1 MSGLLC
7 LGDGFSGS
15 WTMNPRPRYN
25 LVLLFAIFCEYLRE
39 EKVKVKALAL
49 YLPQYHRIPE
59 NDEWWEEGYT
69 EWTAVRR
76 AESLYKGHV
85 QPKVPLGGKYYDLV
99 EEGVETWT
107 WQAELAQNSGIYGF
121 CIYHYWFNGKLL
133 LEKPMEI
140 LRDNPQINIRYCI
153 CWANEPWAR
162 TWDGKPT
169 SVLMNQVYGGEKD
182 ITDHFDYLL
191 SFFKDSRYIKID
203 NKPVVNL
210 YRSCN
215 ITYLRD
221 MLKIW
226 NERAKENGFDGIY
239 WVSALT
245 SEKNDDRRELFDH
258 YYYFEPG
265 YTLKNDMNVLG
276 RMSYLAQAEI
286 RHLANTFRK
295 EKTVERRIDINLLWD
310 SIVKRI
316 PDPLIS
322 PGIVVSW
329 DNTPRKKDR
338 GTVIYNSTPEGF
350 GKVLA
355 ELEERYPETEFLY
368 INAWNEWG
376 EGAYLEPDEQFR
388 HGYLDAMSV
397 LWGRN

>member
-1 MSGLLC
+1 MLY
-7 LGDGFSGS
+7 
-15 WTMNPRPRYN
+15 RK
-25 LVLLFAIFCEYLRE
+25 
-39 EKVKVKALAL
+39 EKEKLKPLAL
-49 YLPQYHRIPE
+49 YLPQYHKIPE
-59 NDEWWEEGYT
+59 NDVWWEEGYT

-76 AESLYKGHV
+76 AKSLYKGHV

-107 WQAELAQNSGIYGF
+107 WQAELARKSGIYGF
-121 CIYHYWFNGKLL
+121 CIYHYWFNGKML

-140 LRDNPQINIRYCI
+140 LRDNPEIDTRYCI

-169 SVLMNQVYGGEKD
+169 SVLMDQVYGGEKD

-191 SFFKDSRYIKID
+191 DFFKDLRYIKID

-215 ITYLRD
+215 ITYLEE
-221 MLKIW
+221 MMKIW
-226 NERAKENGFDGIY
+226 NEKARDNGFDGIY

-265 YTLKNDMNVLG
+265 YTLKNDMDSFG
-276 RMSYLAQAEI
+276 RLSYLAQAEI

-316 PDPLIS
+316 PDPVIS

-329 DNTPRKKDR
+329 DNTPRKRDR

-355 ELEERYPETEFLY
+355 RLEEKYPNKELLY

-376 EGAYLEPDEQFR
+376 EGAYLEPDEQFG
-388 HGYLDAMSV
+388 HGYLEAM
-397 LWGRN
+397 GRSTRP